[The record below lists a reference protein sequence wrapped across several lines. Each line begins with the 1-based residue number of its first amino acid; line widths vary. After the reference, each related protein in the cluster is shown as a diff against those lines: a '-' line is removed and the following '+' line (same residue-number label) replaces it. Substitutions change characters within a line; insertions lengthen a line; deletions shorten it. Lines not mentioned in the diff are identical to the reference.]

1 LREKSAQSNDDC
13 TAGCEE
19 GFVGELVGEMFDE
32 MVIEFPVVG
41 RLTDS
46 NDGFRPLGNLFEY
59 IWIFWSIVVFG
70 NGDVKVEGLEST
82 SRFVRADWGR
92 TCFTSTR

>member
-1 LREKSAQSNDDC
+1 LGEKSAQSNDDC

-19 GFVGELVGEMFDE
+19 GFVGELIGEMFDK

-41 RLTDS
+41 CLADS
-46 NDGFRPLGNLFEY
+46 DDGFRPLGNFFEY
-59 IWIFWSIVVFG
+59 VWIFWRIVVFG

-82 SRFVRADWGR
+82 SRLARADWRR
-92 TCFTSTR
+92 TRFTSTR